1 MPDANLTRSV
11 MHFFDCFMDD
21 FYDENYIH
29 TLSDL
34 DIRGQVEVTF
44 SYSHWRTL
52 RYSSRGQEEYYF
64 IYRLSIGLFLIFL
77 RLGDGRN
84 ADGKLSGVVQRTF

>member
-11 MHFFDCFMDD
+11 MQFFDCFMDD

-44 SYSHWRTL
+44 SYSDWRTFQ
-52 RYSSRGQEEYYF
+52 RGIFVARIGKIFFHLSFIHRVASYF
-64 IYRLSIGLFLIFL
+64 PAS
-77 RLGDGRN
+77 GRW
-84 ADGKLSGVVQRTF
+84 AER